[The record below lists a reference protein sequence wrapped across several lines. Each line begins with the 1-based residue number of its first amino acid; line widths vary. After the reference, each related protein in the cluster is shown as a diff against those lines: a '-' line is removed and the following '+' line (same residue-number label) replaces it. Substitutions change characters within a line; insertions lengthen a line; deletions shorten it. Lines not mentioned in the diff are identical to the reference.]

1 MSLIKLAK
9 GLVKAPYELIEAL
22 PHRKDYKGEFWHVV
36 LPRMR
41 RALSPT
47 TQNCDRY
54 NQAVLNFLEKKLPMP
69 ADKSLPEPTPVE
81 RMRVWVM
88 WWQGKEQMP
97 PIVKACH
104 ESLLRHARG
113 LEVVLITR
121 DNVSEYVKL
130 PEAIRR
136 KLDEGRILLPALSD
150 YVRASL
156 LSNYGGIWVD
166 STMYFVRDIP
176 DAAINNVFFTNHRT
190 RETSDGICIS
200 KARWNGQFLATN
212 ETHSRI
218 FEKMR
223 RMWEQ
228 YWTLFNS
235 NIEYLMVDFF
245 MARIFETDPEAN
257 QLLES
262 VDINNNNLY
271 KLTQNINTPYDED
284 LWQQLC
290 QNEEFFKLTYKMQF
304 VDGDTFYKRL
314 IDGKL
319 TIQTTSE

>member
-1 MSLIKLAK
+1 
-9 GLVKAPYELIEAL
+9 
-22 PHRKDYKGEFWHVV
+22 
-36 LPRMR
+36 
-41 RALSPT
+41 
-47 TQNCDRY
+47 
-54 NQAVLNFLEKKLPMP
+54 
-69 ADKSLPEPTPVE
+69 
-81 RMRVWVM
+81 
-88 WWQGKEQMP
+88 MP

-121 DNVSEYVKL
+121 DNVSENIKL

-166 STMYFVRDIP
+166 STMYFVHDIP

-200 KARWNGQFLATN
+200 KERWNGQFLATN

-290 QNEEFFKLTYKMQF
+290 QNEEVFKLTYKMQF
-304 VDGDTFYKRL
+304 IDGDTFYKRL